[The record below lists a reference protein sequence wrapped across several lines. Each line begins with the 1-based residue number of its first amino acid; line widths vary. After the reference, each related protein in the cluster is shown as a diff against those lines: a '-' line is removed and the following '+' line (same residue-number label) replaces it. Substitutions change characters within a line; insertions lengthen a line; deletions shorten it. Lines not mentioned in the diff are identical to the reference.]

1 MNRNL
6 YKRYDRDGNL
16 VKTVESKSK
25 EGGIELG
32 GGGGMTTVH
41 VQNFFNTIRGKEKL
55 QAPIDDASKSMALVH
70 YGNVSY
76 RIGYSFDVD
85 PKTGMMLD
93 RKALAL
99 WGREYAKGWEVKL

>member
-1 MNRNL
+1 ME
-6 YKRYDRDGNL
+6 
-16 VKTVESKSK
+16 VKAVFLRTVNAKYK

-41 VQNFFNTIRGKEKL
+41 VANFFNTIRGKETL

-70 YGNVSY
+70 YGNVAY
-76 RIGYSFDVD
+76 RIGNGFDID
-85 PKTGMMLD
+85 PATGRMLD

-99 WGREYAKGWEVKL
+99 WGREYAKGWEINL